1 MKVTEYIE
9 RAKTTLLSF
18 EILPP
23 LIGRSILD
31 IFDVL
36 DPLME
41 FNPPFINVT
50 YHREEYGIKKL
61 RKKKKFSRRPGTM
74 AICAAIMNK
83 YGVDPVPHILCG
95 VFNKKRTENIL
106 IDLWLSGIR
115 NIFVLRGD
123 TMNFEK
129 KNVPEHNV
137 HNHSVDLVKQI
148 YYLNKGIYL
157 DKNFIGVHTTD
168 FCIGVTGYPE
178 KHFESPN
185 MNEDI
190 FHIRKKITSGADYII
205 TQMFFDNTK
214 YFNFV
219 SRCRSEGLTV
229 PIIPGIK
236 PISSKSQLWNIPA
249 HFYINLPHEL
259 VCEVQRAK
267 NNKDVSRI
275 GIEWA
280 IQQSKELKKYG
291 IPVIHYYTM
300 SNPHNVYEIVK
311 NIC

>member
-9 RAKTTLLSF
+9 RAKNTLLSF
-18 EILPP
+18 ELLPP
-23 LIGRSILD
+23 LKGRSILD
-31 IFDVL
+31 VFDVL

-50 YHREEYGIKKL
+50 YHRDEYGI
-61 RKKKKFSRRPGTM
+61 KKKFSRRPGTM

-83 YGVDPVPHILCG
+83 YGVDTVPHMLCG
-95 VFNKKRTENIL
+95 GFNKKMTEKIL
-106 IDLWLSGIR
+106 IDLWFSGIR

-123 TMNFEK
+123 TMNFEN

-148 YYLNKGIYL
+148 YDLNQGIYL
-157 DKNFIGVHTTD
+157 DKNFIGVHPTD

-185 MNEDI
+185 LNEDI
-190 FHIRKKITSGADYII
+190 FHLRKKITYGADYII

-219 SRCRSEGLTV
+219 YRCRLEGLTV

-249 HFYINLPHEL
+249 NFYINLPHEL
-259 VCEVQRAK
+259 VREVQRAK
-267 NNKDVSRI
+267 NNKYVSRI

-280 IQQSKELKKYG
+280 IQQSIELKKSG

>member
-9 RAKTTLLSF
+9 RAKNTLLSF
-18 EILPP
+18 ELLPP
-23 LIGRSILD
+23 LKGRSILD
-31 IFDVL
+31 VFDVL

-50 YHREEYGIKKL
+50 SHRDEYGI
-61 RKKKKFSRRPGTM
+61 KKKFSRRPGTM

-83 YGVDPVPHILCG
+83 YGVDTVPHMLCG
-95 VFNKKRTENIL
+95 GFNKKITEKIL
-106 IDLWLSGIR
+106 IDLWFSGIR

-123 TMNFEK
+123 TMNFEN

-148 YYLNKGIYL
+148 YDLNKGIYL
-157 DKNFIGVHTTD
+157 DKNFIGVHPTD

-185 MNEDI
+185 LNEDI
-190 FHIRKKITSGADYII
+190 FHLRKKITSGADYII

-219 SRCRSEGLTV
+219 YSCRLEGLTV

-236 PISSKSQLWNIPA
+236 PISYKYQLCNIPA
-249 HFYINLPHEL
+249 NFYLNLPTEL
-259 VCEVQRAK
+259 VREVQRAK
-267 NNKDVSRI
+267 NNKYVSRI

-280 IQQSKELKKYG
+280 IQQSIELKKYG